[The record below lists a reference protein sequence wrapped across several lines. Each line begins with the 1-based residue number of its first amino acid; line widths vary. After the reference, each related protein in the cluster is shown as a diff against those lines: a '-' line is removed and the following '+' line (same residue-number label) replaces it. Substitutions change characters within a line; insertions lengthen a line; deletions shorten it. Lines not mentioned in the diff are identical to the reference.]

1 MNHSIDQQVTILQ
14 KDPQSLAVEDFIK
27 SYYPLMASSAAK
39 RLQRYILV
47 EGDEG
52 FAVALEG
59 FRKAFLTY
67 DETKGSF
74 VAFAKLL
81 MDHELINHLKKEQ
94 KPPSVSL
101 TTLPLADPSLSM
113 EETMILREEIQAL
126 EEGLGQFGLTFDTL
140 AAQMP
145 KHEDTKKRARD
156 IAYATY
162 EEKELLQEIFQK
174 CTLPVTKMALR
185 FGVSRKLLYGSRPF
199 IISIL
204 IVLKKKLEHIKK
216 WL

>member
-1 MNHSIDQQVTILQ
+1 MNNSIDQQVTMLQ
-14 KDPQSLAVEDFIK
+14 KDPQSLAMEDFIK
-27 SYYPLMASSAAK
+27 SYYPLMVSCAAK

-47 EGDEG
+47 GEDEG
-52 FAVALEG
+52 FSVAQEG
-59 FRKAFLTY
+59 FRKALLTY
-67 DETKGSF
+67 DGTKGSF

-94 KPPSVSL
+94 KPPMVSL
-101 TTLPLADPSLSM
+101 TSLPLEDPSLPM
-113 EETMILREEIQAL
+113 EETFILREEIQSL
-126 EEGLGQFGLTFDTL
+126 EEALGLFGLTFDTL
-140 AAQMP
+140 ATNMP
-145 KHEDTKKRARD
+145 KHKDTKKRARD

-162 EEKELLQEIFQK
+162 EEKSLLQEIFQK
-174 CTLPVTKMALR
+174 FTLPVTKMALR

-204 IVLKKKLEHIKK
+204 IVLKKKLEHIKE